1 VLYNP
6 TVDYPGKFKSSLL
19 ILLLMGGIH
28 AAFLTHARAE
38 ESLDIKKE
46 EDRTVYTIG
55 SSPEQKD
62 EDKDKAWDMLKN
74 ILIDAR
80 GKDGKG
86 PDTRR

>member
-1 VLYNP
+1 MLYIRSMGF
-6 TVDYPGKFKSSLL
+6 PGILRCSVL
-19 ILLLMGGIH
+19 ILLLMSGIH

-46 EDRTVYTIG
+46 KDRTVYTIG

-62 EDKDKAWDMLKN
+62 EDKDKAWEMLKN
-74 ILIDAR
+74 IRIDTR
-80 GKDGKG
+80 GEDGKG

>member
-1 VLYNP
+1 MLYIAAM
-6 TVDYPGKFKSSLL
+6 DYPGKFKSSVLT
-19 ILLLMGGIH
+19 LLLMSGIH

-46 EDRTVYTIG
+46 KDRTVYTIG

-62 EDKDKAWDMLKN
+62 EDKDKAWEMLKN
-74 ILIDAR
+74 ILIDTR
-80 GKDGKG
+80 GEDGKG